1 MSPFSFKSIYV
12 PIEKNAYTANKVVG
26 GKWALSNWH
35 ANEYEPRAY
44 AINKFLCSATILY
57 TKTKLNRFDALLF
70 G

>member
-44 AINKFLCSATILY
+44 AINKFLCSATIL
-57 TKTKLNRFDALLF
+57 
-70 G
+70 